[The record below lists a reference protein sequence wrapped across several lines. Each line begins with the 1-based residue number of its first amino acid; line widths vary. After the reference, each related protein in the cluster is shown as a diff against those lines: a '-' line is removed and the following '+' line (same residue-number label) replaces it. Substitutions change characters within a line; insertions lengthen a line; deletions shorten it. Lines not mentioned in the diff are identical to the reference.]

1 MFDGLGSDVI
11 EGSVSGRV
19 LVRSVVLGFCI
30 SNISWNL
37 NLTYYIYFY
46 IVILRMFYYRPAIT
60 SCVSGLF
67 LCLIILLLH
76 PAYFESI
83 FAYLYSKS

>member
-11 EGSVSGRV
+11 EGSVSGHV
-19 LVRSVVLGFCI
+19 LVRYVILGFSI
-30 SNISWNL
+30 SKISLSL
-37 NLTYYIYFY
+37 NLTYYICFY
-46 IVILRMFYYRPAIT
+46 IVILRMLYYRPAIT

-67 LCLIILLLH
+67 LCLIIPLLH